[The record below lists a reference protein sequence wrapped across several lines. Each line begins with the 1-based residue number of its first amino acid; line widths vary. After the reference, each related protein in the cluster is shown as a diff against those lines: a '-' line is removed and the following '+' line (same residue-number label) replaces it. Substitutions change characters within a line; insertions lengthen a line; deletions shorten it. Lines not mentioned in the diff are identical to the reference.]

1 VAGGGLKRTLS
12 VKKFINEL
20 AEKRKLIDE
29 MTILILNGSSKNL
42 KKFHKIDVDTPE
54 EVVKFFINIGNMSF
68 FSGDYDTFE
77 YFVDSLFKIMY
88 EECDWIDTREVMKY
102 ICDYV
107 RVSIHNHNVYSYS
120 IILNKLKEYVYK
132 QVGME
137 DINHSLR
144 ILKDLALNS
153 VSTNFILGF
162 NVLSEI
168 FTDIDSHLKMNDMH
182 VSSLFLKNI
191 IISLIYNAQINHNEN
206 IKEKIIL
213 ETSKILNL
221 KTIKDEFDMTEL
233 ESTRQIVSEPT

>member
-1 VAGGGLKRTLS
+1 VDGGGLKKIMS

-29 MTILILNGSSKNL
+29 MTNLILSGSSKKL
-42 KKFHKIDVDTPE
+42 RKFHKIDMDTPE

-68 FSGDYDTFE
+68 YSGDYDTFQ

-88 EECDWIDTREVMKY
+88 EEDDWIDSNEVMKY

-107 RVSIHNHNVYSYS
+107 LVSIHNHNVYSYS
-120 IILNKLKEYVYK
+120 IIMNKLKEYVYK
-132 QVGME
+132 QE
-137 DINHSLR
+137 EIEEINQSLR

-168 FTDIDSHLKMNDMH
+168 FKDINSHFKMNDMH

-206 IKEKIIL
+206 IKNKIIL
-213 ETSKILNL
+213 ETSEVLNL
-221 KTIKDEFDMTEL
+221 KPIQGEYDLTDL
-233 ESTRQIVSEPT
+233 ESTRQILSEPT